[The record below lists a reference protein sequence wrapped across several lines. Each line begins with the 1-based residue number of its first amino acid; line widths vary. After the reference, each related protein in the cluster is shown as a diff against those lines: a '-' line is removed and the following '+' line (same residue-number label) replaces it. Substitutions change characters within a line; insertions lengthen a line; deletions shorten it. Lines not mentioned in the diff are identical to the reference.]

1 MKIVPKI
8 VFEDNHIIVVIKPH
22 NIAVQEDETIDI
34 KSLEDDKNSS
44 TGNI

>member
-1 MKIVPKI
+1 M
-8 VFEDNHIIVVIKPH
+8 H
-22 NIAVQEDETIDI
+22 NMNYQEDEVVDI